1 MESKTRLKQLLNA
14 MISLC
19 VLALAPGMAS
29 AQASPA
35 ALPAPLALT
44 AAAPYPSKPIR
55 LIVPYAAGGPVDAV
69 ARLIAEG
76 SKLTLGQLMV
86 VDNKPGAGGNLGVDL
101 LAKSPADGYTLVMGA
116 VATHAINPALSQRGG
131 AKVNYDAL
139 KDFAPVALAASI
151 PNVLIVNKAFA
162 TQQGI
167 GTFADFVRVLKA
179 KPGAFD
185 LASGGTGSAGHLAGE
200 LLKAQAG
207 VYAVHI
213 PYSGAAPAVAS
224 VLAGQTQFMFD
235 NLASATAQIKAGTV
249 LALAVTTAQRAASLP
264 HLPTVAE
271 LADSPA
277 LTKAAALVKA
287 AKVEKTDKTNKI
299 NKTDKTD
306 KKNQIDTLS
315 AHLPDSSRTGG
326 LRSFDVSTWFG
337 IFAPAGTPPAVVTAL
352 NHAVRST
359 LSTPA
364 NAERLKTL
372 GTDAAPWDAARF
384 AAFVAAEHSKYAAVI
399 QAANVRID

>member
-1 MESKTRLKQLLNA
+1 MEFKTRLKHLLNA
-14 MISLC
+14 MVSLC
-19 VLALAPGMAS
+19 VLAMAS

-86 VDNKPGAGGNLGVDL
+86 VDNKSGAGGNLGVDL

-179 KPGAFD
+179 RPGAFD
-185 LASGGTGSAGHLAGE
+185 MASGGTGSAGHLAGE

-264 HLPTVAE
+264 QLPTVAE
-271 LADSPA
+271 LAESPA

-287 AKVEKTDKTNKI
+287 AKVEKTGKTNK
-299 NKTDKTD
+299 T
-306 KKNQIDTLS
+306 DTLS

-337 IFAPAGTPPAVVTAL
+337 IFAPAGTPPAVVAAL